1 MHDCL
6 FRGTMK
12 AIAVAAAALLGT
24 AEAQRPAPPVP
35 VMMEDAVAG
44 GRRALQNST
53 GAWVVDVARVS
64 AERHVLPHPPASQT
78 HATAASCSRTAV

>member
-1 MHDCL
+1 
-6 FRGTMK
+6 MK

-24 AEAQRPAPPVP
+24 AEAQRTA

-53 GAWVVDVARVS
+53 GAWVVDV
-64 AERHVLPHPPASQT
+64 
-78 HATAASCSRTAV
+78 